1 VGVAVAEPPED
12 VEDQDAILHGPPKV
26 PQGVRHA
33 LHPTA
38 ELADGEVTLDEGP
51 ETRVE
56 AQSPSLRVAQE
67 LALKGEPSPA
77 RVRRGADEV
86 VEVQRDRPQ
95 DPGEDD
101 AVQTK
106 PRRGLDGDRSVNED
120 MVVEGVAAKSEKHQI
135 PPAGVGG
142 RLRLEDDRDED
153 VLDPPSLVV
162 KLSHERVGRVVP
174 QDGGV
179 RHTATRRGGGGGP
192 SIRRGGRE

>member
-56 AQSPSLRVAQE
+56 AQSPGLRVAQE

-106 PRRGLDGDRSVNED
+106 PRRGLDGDRNVNED
-120 MVVEGVAAKSEKHQI
+120 VVIEGVAAKSEKHQI

-142 RLRLEDDRDED
+142 RLRLEDDRDEEAD
-153 VLDPPSLVV
+153 VLDPPGLVV

-174 QDGGV
+174 EDGSVGHAAS
-179 RHTATRRGGGGGP
+179 R
-192 SIRRGGRE
+192 